1 MDFISD
7 QLSRTGQPVQSVRN
21 LIPYDM
27 MSPQLQIKYDWLLS
41 EEKLTNNYD
50 FKLLQTAV
58 KQCEQASTNFLGRR
72 HLQQSMQTQR
82 ANVTQRERT
91 LNWKTPIQ

>member
-50 FKLLQTAV
+50 FKLLQTP
-58 KQCEQASTNFLGRR
+58 S
-72 HLQQSMQTQR
+72 R
-82 ANVTQRERT
+82 ANNNSPDSLV
-91 LNWKTPIQ
+91 